1 MADSR
6 MNNRISPF
14 SDLAGRVVIV
24 TGAAAGIG
32 LSISNAFAKQGC
44 QLALLDVNET
54 SLTETAKRL
63 EKSGT
68 HVITV
73 TGSVPELETA
83 RHTCAEAVRQY
94 GHIDVLSRW
103 AMSRADL
110 ASVVLQSTKTF
121 LRSLS
126 RWAMSRADLPSSA
139 IRFATSANQ
148 SAA

>member
-1 MADSR
+1 

-32 LSISNAFAKQGC
+32 LSISNAFAEQGC
-44 QLALLDVNET
+44 QLVLLDADET

-73 TGSVPELETA
+73 AGSVAEPETA
-83 RHTCAEAVRQY
+83 RHICAEAVRQ
-94 GHIDVLSRW
+94 
-103 AMSRADL
+103 
-110 ASVVLQSTKTF
+110 
-121 LRSLS
+121 
-126 RWAMSRADLPSSA
+126 
-139 IRFATSANQ
+139 
-148 SAA
+148 